1 MMVQNVEETNLAWAL
16 VDAARPHLAESERS
30 RVFVAV
36 GAGDTFAAIR
46 ILLKLLSAKRIPL
59 RADLVR
65 RCTTWL
71 GTYSRHEEEQH
82 LRRLIECLLS
92 NESMPDS
99 PTVRVKPAATA
110 PKHNENRR
118 LTLLCRNKV
127 SVFGYRT
134 SRVWRA
140 G

>member
-1 MMVQNVEETNLAWAL
+1 MLVQNVEETNLAWAL
-16 VDAARPHLAESERS
+16 VDAARPHLAASERN
-30 RVFVAV
+30 RVFVTV

-82 LRRLIECLLS
+82 LRRLIECFLS
-92 NESMPDS
+92 NEAMPDS

-110 PKHNENRR
+110 PKHNDSLALDKLVRHAMAA
-118 LTLLCRNKV
+118 C
-127 SVFGYRT
+127 
-134 SRVWRA
+134 
-140 G
+140 